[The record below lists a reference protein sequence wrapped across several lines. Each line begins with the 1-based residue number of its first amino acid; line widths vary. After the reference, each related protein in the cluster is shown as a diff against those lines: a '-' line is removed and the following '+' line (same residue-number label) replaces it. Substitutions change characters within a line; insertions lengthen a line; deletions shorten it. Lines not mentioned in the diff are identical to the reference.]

1 VSAGGLNLARRPFVN
16 GRPVTRVGLLL
27 WLLGG
32 LLLLGNVFVYVS
44 YVAGTGEK
52 RVELAKV
59 EQQKQK
65 AQREIAQLNDRFA
78 SLDLARQNE
87 QVDFLNAKIAE
98 RTFAWSQLFDRL
110 ARLLPQDVR
119 LTRLSPR
126 GVVDTEVDRRRRG
139 APPPVSR
146 KKGQADDRVTLTIGG
161 EAKSDQALLKFVDN
175 LFADPAFLDP
185 DLTQETKETAKDVI
199 KFDLRVGYLPRGARQ
214 APPVIAEPGETPSRR
229 LRAPSS
235 PQNPGPSGNPG
246 FQALSRRPL
255 ASTGGGSGA
264 GGGIGGSGG
273 KGVAPVNPG
282 VGVPGVGVPGVG
294 VPRPP
299 SSPASRGEGLR

>member
-59 EQQKQK
+59 VQQKETE
-65 AQREIAQLNDRFA
+65 QRTIAQLNDRFA

-87 QVDFLNAKIAE
+87 QVDFLNEKIAE
-98 RTFAWSQLFDRL
+98 RTFSWSQLFDRL
-110 ARLLPQDVR
+110 AKLMPADVR

-139 APPPVSR
+139 APPPR
-146 KKGQADDRVTLTIGG
+146 KKGQDDRVTLAIGG

-175 LFADPAFLDP
+175 LFADPAFLEP
-185 DLTQETKETAKDVI
+185 DLTQQTKEGGGKDVI
-199 KFDLRVGYLPRGARQ
+199 KFDLRVGYLPRGVRSMSPASPTIEP
-214 APPVIAEPGETPSRR
+214 APV
-229 LRAPSS
+229 L
-235 PQNPGPSGNPG
+235 
-246 FQALSRRPL
+246 RRPL
-255 ASTGGGSGA
+255 ASTDA
-264 GGGIGGSGG
+264 GGTTRSAGTARRSSGT
-273 KGVAPVNPG
+273 APVTPG
-282 VGVPGVGVPGVG
+282 VGVPGVGIPGVG

-299 SSPASRGEGLR
+299 SPSSPPTSPGASPGGEVR